1 MEDEANTKTPTL
13 AEIKTYLRVDGT
25 TEDDLITHFIAAAVS
40 TIENILRHP
49 ISDYDVVPDDIRTAI
64 DNCYAIYVGCNEV
77 AKMLWELFEDEG
89 YTTPIEDIRTPV
101 LYPAFFIYDQ
111 DNYHWLYLN
120 DLEEEYNRLL
130 ELKTTAENILLQ

>member
-1 MEDEANTKTPTL
+1 MTEIHTYRCDVCGKTFDDEEDCRKHEMEHTTSF
-13 AEIKTYLRVDGT
+13 IKNAVVMMNDGG
-25 TEDDLITHFIAAAVS
+25 EVLP
-40 TIENILRHP
+40 L
-49 ISDYDVVPDDIRTAI
+49 DDIDTAI
-64 DNCYAIYVGCNEV
+64 EKSYAIYVGCNEA

-89 YTTPIEDIRTPV
+89 YDTPIEGIVTPV

-111 DNYHWLYLN
+111 DNYRWLYMR

>member
-1 MEDEANTKTPTL
+1 MIEKHIYQCEVCGKEFNDEEDCRNHEMEHTASF
-13 AEIKTYLRVDGT
+13 IKK
-25 TEDDLITHFIAAAVS
+25 AVVMMDNGG
-40 TIENILRHP
+40 EVLP
-49 ISDYDVVPDDIRTAI
+49 LDDIRTAI

-77 AKMLWELFEDEG
+77 AKMLWELFEGEG

-130 ELKTTAENILLQ
+130 ELKTTAENILLH

>member
-1 MEDEANTKTPTL
+1 MTEIHTYRCDICGKTF
-13 AEIKTYLRVDGT
+13 DD
-25 TEDDLITHFIAAAVS
+25 EDDCRKHEMEHNAAKLKGAVVMMDDGG
-40 TIENILRHP
+40 EVLP
-49 ISDYDVVPDDIRTAI
+49 LDDIRTAI
-64 DNCYAIYVGCNEV
+64 ERTYAIYVGCNEA